1 MNRKLVIK
9 YYSESIPFFILF
21 LTVSLKWLFE
31 GVFDQPLFELF
42 FLTIGVFLLIS
53 KRGIRINKLSIM
65 WLLFIF
71 NIAISV
77 LTHNSSFG
85 IIGRAMIIIMI
96 ASYALFIDY
105 DIYRY
110 KGAIKFLI
118 VLATFYGFFII
129 LQFIL
134 RERFNDAYFSV
145 LIEAYKS
152 LAQDFYDKGYFFGL
166 IFNSHEVAGLISFAI
181 VALVLWQ
188 VVNER
193 KNIMIIPV
201 VLLAFP
207 LLLTQ
212 KKGVITI
219 SVLVLVFTLL
229 IQYGT
234 KKQWK
239 KVIGVLFVILLTYI
253 VIRYFGLPD
262 TNSILFY
269 RFQQFFS
276 NITNGDSFDSGRG
289 SLYDIAI
296 SEWEENKLFGIGW
309 RHFNGLTTTVYGYS
323 LGHEVN
329 RDYLQWL
336 CETGIIGL
344 ILNLIPVIVTFYRTI
359 VICRYHLRR
368 VSDATTQ
375 WVVLFAVFV
384 QIFILL
390 YAWIEIPFYDIV
402 WFSMY
407 IFSCIVINSAYRRAK
422 NGELFRKNIMPLC

>member
-1 MNRKLVIK
+1 MNKKVVLK
-9 YYSESIPFFILF
+9 YSSESIPFFILF
-21 LTVSLKWLFE
+21 LTVSCKWLFE
-31 GVFDQPLFELF
+31 GVFEQPLFELF
-42 FLTIGVFLLIS
+42 FLTIGVFLLVS
-53 KRGIRINKLSIM
+53 KRGIRINKLSII
-65 WLLFIF
+65 WLLYIF

-77 LTHNSSFG
+77 LTHNSSLG

-105 DIYRY
+105 DVHRY
-110 KGAIKFLI
+110 KSAIKILI

-134 RERFNDAYFSV
+134 RERFNDAYFPL

-152 LAQDFYDKGYFFGL
+152 LAEIYYYKGYFFGL

-181 VALVLWQ
+181 VSLVLWQ
-188 VVNER
+188 VVNAR
-193 KNIMIIPV
+193 KNMKIIILV

-212 KKGVITI
+212 KKGVIII
-219 SVLVLVFTLL
+219 SVLVLAFTLL

-234 KKQWK
+234 KKQWQ
-239 KVIGVLFVILLTYI
+239 KVIGVLFALLLTYI
-253 VIRYFGLPD
+253 VMRYIVLPD

-269 RFQQFFS
+269 RFQLFFS
-276 NITNGDSFDSGRG
+276 NIASGDSFDSGRD
-289 SLYDIAI
+289 SLYAIAI

-309 RHFNGLTTTVYGYS
+309 RHFNELTTTVYGYS
-323 LGHEVN
+323 SGHEVN

-359 VICRYHLRR
+359 VISRHHIRR

-375 WVVLFAVFV
+375 WVVQFAVFV

-407 IFSCIVINSAYRRAK
+407 IFSCIIINSAYKRAK
-422 NGELFRKNIMPLC
+422 NGKLFRNNIIK